1 MARSKGIAS
10 SRSKEGASMGP
21 ASLLPACISRCTK
34 TGGVRL
40 QVHVKPN
47 AKLSAITDVSNEA
60 VGVALAAPPRDGEAN
75 EELLSFMTQVLVVKK
90 KQMEL
95 VSGSKSRDKVLLVYD
110 LPPEEALDKLKKQ
123 LPSADDNT

>member
-1 MARSKGIAS
+1 VECM
-10 SRSKEGASMGP
+10 
-21 ASLLPACISRCTK
+21 
-34 TGGVRL
+34 VRWV
-40 QVHVKPN
+40 QFHTC
-47 AKLSAITDVSNEA
+47 ADVSNEA